1 MSTAPTSPIRY
12 ILFPGRHHLVTA
24 FQVRHLRRL
33 VAKHPGS
40 AVVWAITSANHGGT
54 QRNPIP
60 GTRRLGLIEAVA
72 AAEALPSLTFL
83 IANRQPKPDFAHYV
97 IEEIRTQTGGT
108 VTMTSD
114 NTLVACS
121 TPAVIADYERLGFSI
136 DAVELGA
143 LSIADE
149 PSPSPSA
156 EPSQV
161 AGLGALH
168 APRPVGEGDQRFAQ
182 PTETERQDAERPW
195 EIVEKLIENG
205 ISHPDVAA
213 AMHPVAFEY
222 YRRYGLAD
230 VIAQVYGD
238 PLIDSDDGDITVTR
252 DYATYRAAFEDNA
265 WRKVGE
271 FAHLVR
277 PGRIVDVGCATGQT
291 IKLLSERP
299 ELFESDFYGVEV
311 ARPLYEICLQRAS
324 NGEFGDAN
332 VFFHQR
338 NILQTQL
345 FEPNSLDTVITMAL
359 THEIESYL
367 GREALEEFCAHVYS
381 MLRPGGVW
389 INYDVVGP
397 DRGDEL
403 VFARF
408 NTADGDSASGLA
420 EVSELAR
427 VNTRA
432 RFERFVHDFRRAE
445 GDGMTYRS
453 VAVSG
458 PERAEGSSVFGA
470 GAFVGSDLVEL
481 RRADLYDFLAK
492 KDYVDSWLSE
502 AHERFCF
509 FSPREWTSLLERHG
523 FVCTTDSRPIRNPW
537 LIENRFDPAA
547 QVFRRVDALDAG
559 SAVADDLVPDDW
571 SWTNV
576 LLIAEKPHD

>member
-1 MSTAPTSPIRY
+1 
-12 ILFPGRHHLVTA
+12 
-24 FQVRHLRRL
+24 
-33 VAKHPGS
+33 
-40 AVVWAITSANHGGT
+40 
-54 QRNPIP
+54 
-60 GTRRLGLIEAVA
+60 
-72 AAEALPSLTFL
+72 
-83 IANRQPKPDFAHYV
+83 
-97 IEEIRTQTGGT
+97 
-108 VTMTSD
+108 
-114 NTLVACS
+114 
-121 TPAVIADYERLGFSI
+121 
-136 DAVELGA
+136 
-143 LSIADE
+143 
-149 PSPSPSA
+149 
-156 EPSQV
+156 
-161 AGLGALH
+161 
-168 APRPVGEGDQRFAQ
+168 
-182 PTETERQDAERPW
+182 
-195 EIVEKLIENG
+195 
-205 ISHPDVAA
+205 
-213 AMHPVAFEY
+213 
-222 YRRYGLAD
+222 
-230 VIAQVYGD
+230 
-238 PLIDSDDGDITVTR
+238 
-252 DYATYRAAFEDNA
+252 
-265 WRKVGE
+265 
-271 FAHLVR
+271 
-277 PGRIVDVGCATGQT
+277 
-291 IKLLSERP
+291 
-299 ELFESDFYGVEV
+299 
-311 ARPLYEICLQRAS
+311 
-324 NGEFGDAN
+324 

-338 NILQTQL
+338 NILQTQQ

-397 DRGDEL
+397 DQGDEL
-403 VFARF
+403 VLVRF
-408 NTADGDSASGLA
+408 NTADGDSVSGLA

-509 FSPREWTSLLERHG
+509 FSPGEWTSLLERHG

-547 QVFRRVDALDAG
+547 QVFRRANASDTDKAAT
-559 SAVADDLVPDDW
+559 DDLIPDDW

-576 LLIAEKPHD
+576 LLVAEKPHD